1 MITRK
6 SKDNNTCY
14 RSGISFIGADT
25 VNFSVVYRSAQVV
38 AVLNLLLH
46 FCHTYYYTIFTLW
59 IIMPDINI
67 DAIDVEERQFI
78 ASYVPGYDWV
88 PGKFGPPPGIPKT
101 RKEQLGMY

>member
-1 MITRK
+1 
-6 SKDNNTCY
+6 
-14 RSGISFIGADT
+14 
-25 VNFSVVYRSAQVV
+25 
-38 AVLNLLLH
+38 
-46 FCHTYYYTIFTLW
+46 
-59 IIMPDINI
+59 MPDINI

>member
-1 MITRK
+1 MSLIQITAPVAEI
-6 SKDNNTCY
+6 N
-14 RSGISFIGADT
+14 I
-25 VNFSVVYRSAQVV
+25 RSAQVV
-38 AVLNLLLH
+38 ADLKTLLH
-46 FCHTYYYTIFTLW
+46 SLVDN
-59 IIMPDINI
+59 MPDINI